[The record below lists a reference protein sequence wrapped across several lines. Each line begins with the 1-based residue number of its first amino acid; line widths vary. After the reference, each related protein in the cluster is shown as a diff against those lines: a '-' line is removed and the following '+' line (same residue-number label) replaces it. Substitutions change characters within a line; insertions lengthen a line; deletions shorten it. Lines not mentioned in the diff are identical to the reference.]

1 MTASSARWCAREGSR
16 GGDGV
21 QGERG
26 EVQGARGSAWHSQ
39 ARRGSGGK
47 QEVAGARGRA
57 RRARARPP
65 GREEDDRG
73 GPDGLGRIGA
83 GPAGLPGERQVRFLS
98 SLLFLFLLFFLIL
111 FCVVLV

>member
-1 MTASSARWCAREGSR
+1 MGTAMMTASSARWCAREGSR

-73 GPDGLGRIGA
+73 GEVGWATSVGPPDGLGRVG
-83 GPAGLPGERQVRFLS
+83 
-98 SLLFLFLLFFLIL
+98 
-111 FCVVLV
+111 